1 VSPEPQSRVAAFRT
15 PHQPVHRRARHDPV
29 LDLGVTSFRF
39 SGCMAQWGSR
49 SPPLSGKALKPS
61 WLMCWRLSRRSGPTL
76 AHHSKRPFPFCTSTF
91 RIGCL
96 GPEGALKCKTVP
108 LRGTGARRFLHL
120 FRNGLPW
127 TASQGIG
134 VRDFIGLGLGPP
146 QNSRRGLK
154 SMVAASCCKIAR
166 ITLKL
171 RCPARY
177 LGFERFPPV

>member
-1 VSPEPQSRVAAFRT
+1 MTKMDGEAFI
-15 PHQPVHRRARHDPV
+15 
-29 LDLGVTSFRF
+29 F
-39 SGCMAQWGSR
+39 SR
-49 SPPLSGKALKPS
+49 SRPRRDIGPISESAC
-61 WLMCWRLSRRSGPTL
+61 CWRLSRRSDPTL

-91 RIGCL
+91 RIGCP
-96 GPEGALKCKTVP
+96 GARSALKCKTVP

-120 FRNGLPW
+120 FRDGLPW

-134 VRDFIGLGLGPP
+134 VCNFIGLGLGPP